1 MWEIYFSNLIIWITI
16 VTFFQ
21 FPTPDVPEAE
31 CDRIWREGKI
41 EIKRGYEFRGLEMIL
56 YEFLG
61 SGSAYLWEHRQSRG
75 WSGCSDAGKWE
86 KKSDGRCKNNARH
99 IGTFESDCRKAKISG
114 DGLWGQGRMERGGK
128 EGDYLHNWPGSMMMI
143 TNIII
148 ILQLT
153 SWAIIGCTS
162 FVPSCIKLFCLP
174 ELPQRRWWEAGWTH
188 FAKWRS
194 MPPQHHWILWL
205 EHRPGILNH
214 NVRCES
220 TSWLIIFAQ
229 TDISQKCW
237 RSLAFLTTQ
246 FDNFRITP
254 ASVTSTTLP
263 KSTVWTLCGRWRG
276 STSTSTG
283 GSLRWSPPVLLD
295 RYPPIPAM
303 SLSWCW
309 FLSFFFSPLLTRWG
323 RCTRRLQQASR

>member
-1 MWEIYFSNLIIWITI
+1 MQVSERKSLTVDAKTMPDILALLNHI
-16 VTFFQ
+16 VESA
-21 FPTPDVPEAE
+21 FPRWWFVGT
-31 CDRIWREGKI
+31 
-41 EIKRGYEFRGLEMIL
+41 GLDGERRQGGWL
-56 YEFLG
+56 STQLTRFNDDDH
-61 SGSAYLWEHRQSRG
+61 HR
-75 WSGCSDAGKWE
+75 
-86 KKSDGRCKNNARH
+86 H
-99 IGTFESDCRKAKISG
+99 HHH
-114 DGLWGQGRMERGGK
+114 
-128 EGDYLHNWPGSMMMI
+128 LHNWPGSMMMI

-214 NVRCES
+214 NVGCES

-229 TDISQKCW
+229 TNISQKCW
-237 RSLAFLTTQ
+237 RPLAFLTTQ

>member
-1 MWEIYFSNLIIWITI
+1 MQKQCQAYWHFWIRKS
-16 VTFFQ
+16 Q
-21 FPTPDVPEAE
+21 SHSAFPRWWFVGTE
-31 CDRIWREGKI
+31 
-41 EIKRGYEFRGLEMIL
+41 
-56 YEFLG
+56 LG
-61 SGSAYLWEHRQSRG
+61 GERRQGG
-75 WSGCSDAGKWE
+75 WLS
-86 KKSDGRCKNNARH
+86 
-99 IGTFESDCRKAKISG
+99 T
-114 DGLWGQGRMERGGK
+114 
-128 EGDYLHNWPGSMMMI
+128 
-143 TNIII
+143 
-148 ILQLT
+148 QLT
-153 SWAIIGCTS
+153 RFNDDDHQHHHHLTTDQLGHHRMH
-162 FVPSCIKLFCLP
+162 KFCLS

-229 TDISQKCW
+229 TNISQKCW

-309 FLSFFFSPLLTRWG
+309 FFVFLLFTSFDKVRAMYQKITTSIKIEDNSTSSVSVHYTSDCNG
-323 RCTRRLQQASR
+323 RKTEKKR